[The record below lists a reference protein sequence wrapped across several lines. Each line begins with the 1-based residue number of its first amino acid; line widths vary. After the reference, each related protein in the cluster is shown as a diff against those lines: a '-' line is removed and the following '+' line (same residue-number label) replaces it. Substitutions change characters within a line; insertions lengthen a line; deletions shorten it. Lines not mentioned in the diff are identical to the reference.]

1 MSTSSNHKQTLA
13 GRTSGVVQQPVLTV
27 EKISFNYQVSSG
39 DWLHRKHTNLRALDA
54 VSFDLHRAETL
65 GVVGESGSGKSTLA
79 RVVLGLLHPDEG
91 KVCWRGEILHELD
104 AEQLRS
110 KRKELQLVFQD
121 PQAALNP
128 RMTIG
133 EILAEPLHT
142 FYSQMAPVQVR
153 ERVRGM
159 LKMVGI
165 LPNQVNRYAHEFSG
179 GQCQRIGIARALILN
194 PRLLVCDEPVSAL
207 DVSIQA
213 QIIHLL
219 QDLQRKLQLSM
230 IFIAHDLSVVRYI
243 SDRVLVMYLGQ
254 VMELAAC
261 DELYAKPLHPYTK
274 ALIQSVPLPD
284 PDLERAHTER
294 GLRGEPPSPLNPP
307 AGCPFSARCPYA
319 VDRCH
324 QEKPLLRPFDNRLIS
339 CHRVEELVEQSDLE
353 SKDQPAV

>member
-1 MSTSSNHKQTLA
+1 MNTNHKQTVTD
-13 GRTSGVVQQPVLTV
+13 RTSGIAQQPVLTV
-27 EKISFNYQVSSG
+27 EKVSFNYQVSSG

-91 KVCWRGEILHELD
+91 RVCWRGEVLHELD

-261 DELYAKPLHPYTK
+261 DELYAQPLHPYTK

-284 PDLERAHTER
+284 PDLEREHTER

-307 AGCPFSARCPYA
+307 TGCPFSARCPYA

-339 CHRVEELVEQSDLE
+339 CHRVEELLEESTLE
-353 SKDQPAV
+353 SKD

>member
-1 MSTSSNHKQTLA
+1 MDKSAAQSKPTSTI
-13 GRTSGVVQQPVLTV
+13 VIQPVLTV
-27 EKISFNYQVSSG
+27 EQVSYQYQISSG
-39 DWLHRKHTNLRALDA
+39 DWLHRKQLSLQALQQ
-54 VSFDLHRAETL
+54 VSFDLHRGETL

-79 RVVLGLLHPDEG
+79 RIVLGLLRPDHG
-91 KVCWRGEILHELD
+91 RVCWRGEVLHELD
-104 AEQLRS
+104 AEKLRS

-133 EILAEPLHT
+133 EILAEPLNT
-142 FYSQMAPVQVR
+142 FYPKMATLQVR

-213 QIIHLL
+213 QIIQLL

-254 VMELAAC
+254 VMELASC
-261 DELYAKPLHPYTK
+261 DDLYAKPLHPYTR
-274 ALIQSVPLPD
+274 ALIQSVPIPD
-284 PDLERAHTER
+284 PDLEHAHTER

-307 AGCPFSARCPYA
+307 VGCPFSTRCPYA
-319 VDRCH
+319 VERCH
-324 QEKPLLRPFDNRLIS
+324 QEKPLLRPYAERLIT
-339 CHRVEELVEQSDLE
+339 CHRVEELADEFSTSTVRPSAQ
-353 SKDQPAV
+353 A

>member
-1 MSTSSNHKQTLA
+1 MNAASSSSATSEVA
-13 GRTSGVVQQPVLTV
+13 RQPVLTV
-27 EKISFNYQVSSG
+27 ENVSFSYQITSG
-39 DWLHRKHTNLRALDA
+39 DWLHRRHTALRALDH

-79 RVVLGLLHPDEG
+79 RVVLGLLLPDEG
-91 KVCWRGEILHELD
+91 KVRWRGEILHELD
-104 AEQLRS
+104 AEQLRA

-142 FYSQMAPVQVR
+142 FYPQMAPVQVR

-254 VMELAAC
+254 VMELAEC
-261 DELYAKPLHPYTK
+261 EQLYDRPLHPYTR

-284 PDLERAHTER
+284 PDLEHAHTER

-307 AGCPFSARCPYA
+307 TGCPFSARCPYA

-324 QEKPLLRPFDNRLIS
+324 QEKPVLRPFEGRLLT
-339 CHRVEELVEQSDLE
+339 CHRAEELCEEFS
-353 SKDQPAV
+353 A

>member
-1 MSTSSNHKQTLA
+1 MSRSIASQQTGGA
-13 GRTSGVVQQPVLTV
+13 ATQPVLRV
-27 EKISFNYQVSSG
+27 DQVSYSYQVSSG
-39 DWLHRKHTNLRALDA
+39 DWLHRKHRALQALDR
-54 VSFDLHRAETL
+54 VSFDLRRSETL

-79 RVVLGLLHPDEG
+79 RIVLGLLRPEHG
-91 KVCWRGEILHELD
+91 AVTWRGEVLHELEP
-104 AEQLRS
+104 EQLRA

-142 FYSQMAPVQVR
+142 FFPQMAAMQVR

-243 SDRVLVMYLGQ
+243 SDRILVMYLGQ
-254 VMELAAC
+254 VMELASC
-261 DELYAKPLHPYTK
+261 DELYAEPMHPYTR

-284 PDLERAHTER
+284 PDLEQAHTER
-294 GLRGEPPSPLNPP
+294 GLRGEPPSPLHPP
-307 AGCPFSARCPYA
+307 SGCPFSTRCPYA
-319 VDRCH
+319 VERCH
-324 QEKPLLRPFDNRLIS
+324 QEKPLLRAFAGRLIS
-339 CHRVEELVEQSDLE
+339 CHRAAELQQGASQTD
-353 SKDQPAV
+353 PAA

>member
-1 MSTSSNHKQTLA
+1 MMNKKTQTQTTTA
-13 GRTSGVVQQPVLTV
+13 ARAQPVLTV
-27 EKISFNYQVSSG
+27 EQISYSYQVSSG
-39 DWLHRKHTNLRALDA
+39 DWLHRKQQALRALDN

-79 RVVLGLLHPDEG
+79 RVVLGLLRPDVG
-91 KVCWRGEILHELD
+91 RVCWRGEELQTLD
-104 AEQLRS
+104 AEQMRS
-110 KRKELQLVFQD
+110 KRKEMQLVFQD

-142 FYSQMAPVQVR
+142 FHPQMAGVQVR

-165 LPNQVNRYAHEFSG
+165 LPNQLNRYAHEFSG

-243 SDRVLVMYLGQ
+243 SDRVLVLYLGQ
-254 VMELAAC
+254 VMELASC
-261 DELYAKPLHPYTK
+261 EDLYAKPLHPYTR
-274 ALIQSVPLPD
+274 ALIQSVPIPD
-284 PDLERAHTER
+284 PDLERVHTER
-294 GLRGEPPSPLNPP
+294 GLRGEPPSPLSPP
-307 AGCPFSARCPYA
+307 SGCPFSSRCPYA
-319 VDRCH
+319 VARCH
-324 QEKPLLRPFDNRLIS
+324 LEKPRLRAYAGRLIS
-339 CHRVEELVEQSDLE
+339 CHRVEEL
-353 SKDQPAV
+353 

>member
-1 MSTSSNHKQTLA
+1 MSKAEKNSQTIETVA
-13 GRTSGVVQQPVLTV
+13 TPPVLTV
-27 EKISFNYQVSSG
+27 EKVSYQYEVTSG
-39 DWLHRKHTNLRALDA
+39 DWLHRKQLSLQALKQ

-79 RVVLGLLHPDEG
+79 RVVLGLLRPDEG
-91 KVCWRGEILHELD
+91 RVCWRGEVLHDLD
-104 AEQLRS
+104 EDQLRS

-133 EILAEPLHT
+133 EILAEPLNT
-142 FYSQMAPVQVR
+142 FHPRMAQVQVR

-230 IFIAHDLSVVRYI
+230 IFIAHDLGVVRYI
-243 SDRVLVMYLGQ
+243 SDKVLVMYLGQ

-261 DELYAKPLHPYTK
+261 DTLYDQPLHPYTR
-274 ALIQSVPLPD
+274 ALIQSVPIPD
-284 PDLERAHTER
+284 PDLEHAHTER

-307 AGCPFSARCPYA
+307 IGCPFSTRCPY
-319 VDRCH
+319 VIDQCH
-324 QEKPLLRPFDNRLIS
+324 LEKPALRKYADRLIS
-339 CHRVEELVEQSDLE
+339 CHRVEELTEGFISNGL
-353 SKDQPAV
+353 

>member
-1 MSTSSNHKQTLA
+1 MSAPAKTATGSIAT
-13 GRTSGVVQQPVLTV
+13 QPVLIV
-27 EKISFNYQVSSG
+27 EDVSFSYHISSG
-39 DWLHRKHTNLRALDA
+39 DWLHRRQQRLQALDG
-54 VSFDLHRAETL
+54 VSFELHRAETL

-79 RVVLGLLHPDEG
+79 RVVLGLAPPEQG
-91 KVCWRGEILHELD
+91 RVCWRGEVLHELD
-104 AEQLRS
+104 EEQLRS

-128 RMTIG
+128 RMTVG

-142 FYSQMAPVQVR
+142 FYPQMAPVQVR

-165 LPNQVNRYAHEFSG
+165 LSNQVNRYAHEFSG

-230 IFIAHDLSVVRYI
+230 VFIAHDLSVVRYI

-254 VMELAAC
+254 VMELADC
-261 DELYAKPLHPYTK
+261 DALYARPLHPYTR

-284 PDLERAHTER
+284 PDLEHAHTER
-294 GLRGEPPSPLNPP
+294 GLRGEPPSPLHPP
-307 AGCPFSARCPYA
+307 AGCPFSTRCPYA
-319 VDRCH
+319 VERCH
-324 QEKPLLRPFDNRLIS
+324 QEKPALRPFQDRLLM
-339 CHRVEELVEQSDLE
+339 CHRAEELVEEFS
-353 SKDQPAV
+353 A

>member
-1 MSTSSNHKQTLA
+1 MGMNKPAAESSATA
-13 GRTSGVVQQPVLTV
+13 TVTTQPVLTV
-27 EKISFNYQVSSG
+27 DKVSYQYQISSG
-39 DWLHRKHTNLRALDA
+39 DWLHRKQLSLQALQQ
-54 VSFDLHRAETL
+54 VSFNLHRGETL

-79 RVVLGLLHPDEG
+79 RVVLGLLTPDEG
-91 KVCWRGEILHELD
+91 QVCWRGEILHDLD
-104 AEQLRS
+104 EEQLRS

-133 EILAEPLHT
+133 EILAEPLNT
-142 FYSQMAPVQVR
+142 FFPKMAPVQVR

-254 VMELAAC
+254 VMELADC
-261 DELYAKPLHPYTK
+261 DALYAQPLHPYTR
-274 ALIQSVPLPD
+274 ALIQSVPIPD
-284 PDLERAHTER
+284 PDLEHAHTER
-294 GLRGEPPSPLNPP
+294 GLRGEPPSPLSPP
-307 AGCPFSARCPYA
+307 VGCPFSTRCPYA

-324 QEKPLLRPFDNRLIS
+324 QERPLLRPYKDRLIT
-339 CHRVEELVEQSDLE
+339 CHRVEELADEFTASEVRPSAR
-353 SKDQPAV
+353 S